1 MIGDNRVRFCPQC
14 KLNVYNFSA
23 MAEIEIQR
31 LIARRDGRLC
41 ARWYRRA
48 DGTILTSD
56 CPIGFRAKVKRVS
69 RVAGAAF
76 SGLSMLLGA
85 GPLFAQNQPRPSQS
99 RLVQI
104 EDEKHGNREIFVR
117 VEDQTGAVVPNA
129 SVALLNVNKAIIAT
143 GKTDEKGEFRAVQI
157 SPGHYSVRAESP
169 GFAVAEIEATP
180 QKINEEGMLAPL
192 VITLRVG
199 IMGEVVTVSKTSL
212 AHRIFSKLR

>member
-23 MAEIEIQR
+23 MPETEIKR

-48 DGTILTSD
+48 DGTVLTSD
-56 CPIGFRAKVKRVS
+56 CPVAFRAKVKRVS
-69 RVAGAAF
+69 KVAGAV
-76 SGLSMLLGA
+76 LSAAAALLA
-85 GPLFAQNQPRPSQS
+85 ASPLVAQNQPRPSNS
-99 RLVQI
+99 SLVQI
-104 EDEKHGNREIFVR
+104 ENAKRGNLEIFVR

-157 SPGHYSVRAESP
+157 SPGNYSVRAESP
-169 GFAVAEIEATP
+169 GFAVAEVEATP
-180 QKINEEGMLAPL
+180 QKSNKEGALEPL

-199 IMGEVVTVSKTSL
+199 IMGEVVTVSKPSL